1 MANCRTSRSPQP
13 LEPILIVNLLIFLS
27 IHPSIHLSSFGS
39 VSLEN
44 LSMCKT
50 HRFISHLSRATI
62 EQGPSH
68 LTSLLLPRW
77 PLRFLRE
84 KCETMGIGNFRG
96 CFYPW
101 YCGRNSMMLLCCF
114 IKEQCNLV
122 MSMGNHLVWAR
133 CLVRI
138 KWAWACSPTRAEFE
152 CWALPGEQ
160 TLKHGSWCPKTGNQW
175 CKLIS
180 PFYSWVTWDSSE
192 TNCCL
197 SGQSFLHIYLCMFIR
212 RSLIELRNKRNWIL
226 STGIAFW
233 WLGLWGWLWEGGSTL
248 LRHCLVGASP
258 FFLEQWWYLAF

>member
-1 MANCRTSRSPQP
+1 MKEGQINPVLAKAAIFPGSQTFRLRQGFTPSALLILKPLDLHWIQHWISWFPSFQMANCRTSRSPQP
-13 LEPILIVNLLIFLS
+13 LEPIPIVNLLIFLS

-50 HRFISHLSRATI
+50 HRFISHLSGAAI

-84 KCETMGIGNFRG
+84 KCETMGIGNIRG

-101 YCGRNSMMLLCCF
+101 YCGRNSMILLCCF
-114 IKEQCNLV
+114 IRELCNLV

-133 CLVRI
+133 YLVRV

-152 CWALPGEQ
+152 RWALPGEQ
-160 TLKHGSWCPKTGNQW
+160 TLKHGSWCPKT
-175 CKLIS
+175 
-180 PFYSWVTWDSSE
+180 
-192 TNCCL
+192 
-197 SGQSFLHIYLCMFIR
+197 
-212 RSLIELRNKRNWIL
+212 
-226 STGIAFW
+226 
-233 WLGLWGWLWEGGSTL
+233 
-248 LRHCLVGASP
+248 
-258 FFLEQWWYLAF
+258 